1 MQRCT
6 NFIITY
12 LTSPNYDLEISQL
25 NFLAELALS
34 YRLKYAWIPLLR
46 KYEEKK
52 FISPQRDKLTTKVK
66 ISKSLKLLGGYAI
79 ENYDGSSSISLEKLE
94 NSRFILQLF
103 FIFRFFFSLDD

>member
-6 NFIITY
+6 NFINTY
-12 LTSPNYDLEISQL
+12 LTSPKYELEITQL
-25 NFLAELALS
+25 NFLADLALT

-46 KYEEKK
+46 KYDEQKL
-52 FISPQRDKLTTKVK
+52 ISPQRHKLTTKVK

-94 NSRFILQLF
+94 NSRFFLL
-103 FIFRFFFSLDD
+103 